1 MTCNGRSN
9 MFVTELVI
17 ERTTAVTSE
26 RYAHSTKC
34 VVEERPDPHYLWPQ
48 VNSIRN
54 PLDFTSLAEL

>member
-26 RYAHSTKC
+26 RYALSTKC
-34 VVEERPDPHYLWPQ
+34 VVEERPARPT
-48 VNSIRN
+48 
-54 PLDFTSLAEL
+54 PLVATGEQH